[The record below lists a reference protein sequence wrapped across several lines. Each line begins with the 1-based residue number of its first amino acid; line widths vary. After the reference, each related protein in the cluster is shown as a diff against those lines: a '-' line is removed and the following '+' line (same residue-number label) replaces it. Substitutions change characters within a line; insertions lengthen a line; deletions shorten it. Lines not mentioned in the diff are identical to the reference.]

1 MTDAFVGDGAGLP
14 RKAAQIDV
22 AGVIQRY
29 PADSGEITVLN
40 GIDLKL
46 DGHGINVLL
55 GPSGCGKSTLMRLFG
70 GFRPEDPLTPTAGTV
85 VIDGQPC
92 NGTHDDAVTVF
103 QRYSNRPDFTVEENI
118 RFPFRMK
125 LWRDRVPKAEQ
136 DKRVEEIL
144 DVIGL
149 KDKRSLYPHAL
160 SGGQNQRVAVA
171 RALVLRPRIL
181 LMDEP
186 FGALDAQTRADMQ
199 EFLLRL
205 LQTHA
210 CLTVFVTHDIE
221 EAALLADRILVMSA
235 PPSSIALDIRVTEP
249 RPRDRLWLQSTAGVE
264 LQTRIRDLLHSPS
277 PS

>member
-1 MTDAFVGDGAGLP
+1 MTEATAP
-14 RKAAQIDV
+14 EQARKPASIAASGI
-22 AGVIQRY
+22 IQRY
-29 PADSGEITVLN
+29 PAIGGEVTVLN
-40 GIDLKL
+40 GIDLHL

-70 GFRPEDPLTPTAGTV
+70 GFRPEDALTPTAGTIA
-85 VIDGQPC
+85 IDGVSC
-92 NGTHDDAVTVF
+92 DGTHEDAITVF

-125 LWRDRVPKAEQ
+125 LWRERIPKAEQ
-136 DKRVEEIL
+136 DARVEEIL

-149 KDKRSLYPHAL
+149 KDKRALHPHAL

-205 LQTHA
+205 LKTHA

-221 EAALLADRILVMSA
+221 EAVLLADRILVMSA
-235 PPSSIALDIRVTEP
+235 PPSTIALDVRVTEP
-249 RPRDRLWLQSTAGVE
+249 QPRDRLWLQSTEGLE
-264 LQTRIRDLLHSPS
+264 LQQRIRDLLHARA
-277 PS
+277 